1 MNLLVFRF
9 FSSSFFLKREEP
21 TRKEKKNFHLI
32 TSPHVF
38 EFFRRNKSRI
48 FLLSVD
54 TVFELNWRR
63 RKKKSE
69 LSFSFFM
76 NSQLFGCL
84 DQCSAIWIHQVQ
96 TCACN
101 NLPNHH
107 RLTHLNRIS
116 TTRLY
121 FVANISRKDKISFKV
136 PRSLQLH
143 AAGMG
148 RARTRLDRE
157 FSISIPGLQLSHWL
171 SHSSVGSWIELIGV
185 KLEKF
190 STLPPSH
197 LSSLARS
204 SLARYESKL
213 DIWLDFFF
221 SSFAMIWIEPVP
233 DDESVRWWDFEE
245 GETRTLRLFL
255 PSRATELN
263 LQISIS
269 SSSRARNKLSELSH
283 VKRLT
288 NDTNYMFSQQKP
300 FFFLFSDR
308 ESDGEKKKLKHTI

>member
-1 MNLLVFRF
+1 
-9 FSSSFFLKREEP
+9 
-21 TRKEKKNFHLI
+21 
-32 TSPHVF
+32 
-38 EFFRRNKSRI
+38 
-48 FLLSVD
+48 
-54 TVFELNWRR
+54 
-63 RKKKSE
+63 
-69 LSFSFFM
+69 M

-101 NLPNHH
+101 NLPNDH

-143 AAGMG
+143 AAGWGG
-148 RARTRLDRE
+148 RERGSIVSFRSQFEGFNWVTDSLTRPRE
-157 FSISIPGLQLSHWL
+157 LNRINWSEVGEIFNSSPISSRIS
-171 SHSSVGSWIELIGV
+171 
-185 KLEKF
+185 
-190 STLPPSH
+190 
-197 LSSLARS
+197 RS

-233 DDESVRWWDFEE
+233 DESVRWWDFEE

-288 NDTNYMFSQQKP
+288 NDTNYMFSQQQP
-300 FFFLFSDR
+300 FFSYFQIERATVKRRSWSTQYNNKSDTH
-308 ESDGEKKKLKHTI
+308 ES